1 MVQQGSYLSSRTAF
15 VPFLDIP
22 LEVKRSM
29 CGAGATEGI
38 DSGIEDDAKIV
49 GDDAVVSL
57 NSLFF
62 FGVKGIVESAE

>member
-1 MVQQGSYLSSRTAF
+1 
-15 VPFLDIP
+15 
-22 LEVKRSM
+22 M